1 MPLSV
6 CCKSL
11 QQTRASMPTCLKAAF
26 YEHIHSLETAK
37 IRKGPLFIQEA
48 ENDVEFVGAAH
59 DEGRTSHHAS
69 TGDDDS
75 VWAVM
80 RYKSE
85 RERHR

>member
-1 MPLSV
+1 MPLCV
-6 CCKSL
+6 CCKSFQL
-11 QQTRASMPTCLKAAF
+11 TRASTPTCLKAAF
-26 YEHIHSLETAK
+26 YDHIHSLETVK
-37 IRKGPLFIQEA
+37 IRRGLSFIE
-48 ENDVEFVGAAH
+48 EVGNDVEFVGAAH

-75 VWAVM
+75 VRAVM